1 MKIPLNVKFEEK
13 EEAKN
18 NGAQWDSK
26 NKLWYLWDYKKLS
39 SVKKWLNPDYNIY
52 ITENVYLITG
62 YRDCWKCHNS
72 TKVYSIG
79 ADKFAYFDEQ
89 WKFYPVFYLI
99 NGIEMFSKNL
109 TDILKLTNDKLKL
122 ISSKTINTKYLMNT
136 CESCNLPQG
145 DNFLYDEIDAV
156 FSPNNNAEVG
166 DMTIRKIPLE
176 LDIGIKGYLF
186 NSYNNGF
193 DSNKLIWNHSNHI

>member
-39 SVKKWLNPDYNIY
+39 SVNKWMNPDYNIY
-52 ITENVYLITG
+52 VTENIYLVTG

-79 ADKFAYFDEQ
+79 AEKFTYFDDQ

-99 NGIEMFSKNL
+99 NGIELYSNNFI
-109 TDILKLTNDKLKL
+109 DILKLTNDKLKL
-122 ISSKTINTKYLMNT
+122 LLSKTINLKYLMNT
-136 CESCNLPQG
+136 CEYCNIPQG
-145 DNFLYDEIDAV
+145 DNFIYDEYDAV
-156 FSPNNNAEVG
+156 FSPNDRTEVNNI
-166 DMTIRKIPLE
+166 TIKKLPLE
-176 LDIGIKGYLF
+176 LDIGLKGNLF
-186 NSYNNGF
+186 NSYVDGKDTNAM
-193 DSNKLIWNHSNHI
+193 IWNGAKHI

>member
-18 NGAQWDSK
+18 NGAQWDAK

-52 ITENVYLITG
+52 ITENIYLITG

-79 ADKFAYFDEQ
+79 ADKFIYLDDQ
-89 WKFYPVFYLI
+89 WKFYPAFYLI
-99 NGIEMFSKNL
+99 NGIKLYSKNFA
-109 TDILKLTNDKLKL
+109 DILKLTNDKFKL
-122 ISSKTINTKYLMNT
+122 LFSKTVNEKYLMNT
-136 CESCNLPQG
+136 CEHCNIQQG
-145 DNFLYDEIDAV
+145 DNFLYDEFEAV
-156 FSPNNNAEVG
+156 FSPNNRTEVE
-166 DMTIRKIPLE
+166 DMIIKKISLE
-176 LDIGIKGYLF
+176 LDIGLKGSLF
-186 NSYNNGF
+186 YSIVNGM
-193 DSNKLIWNHSNHI
+193 DTNAIIWNGAKHI